1 MTDLL
6 ARGSM
11 GVSPAVGMRPH
22 TYLAITECLRIQ
34 ASARS
39 QPRLARLLGVSPLT
53 ADAREWYRGAIGE
66 LHVAKLLRALPAG
79 WSMLRSTD
87 PTAEQLL
94 IGPAGVFT
102 ISIHDHVGQRVTVE
116 HGRVL
121 VNGRRTNHLA
131 NARHEAIRAS
141 RLLSTGV
148 GETVDVTP
156 VIAIVDP
163 GSLHLDRPAP
173 LDAIVLASSQLAR
186 TLLRRKRR
194 LTDAAATALAARVE
208 ATGAWHAAA
217 GQLDETLRH
226 EARFARLQHAV
237 HSAILRRTAWL
248 LGATGLLV
256 AALVVAIF
264 A

>member
-6 ARGSM
+6 SRGSAGPSPSV
-11 GVSPAVGMRPH
+11 GVRPPA
-22 TYLAITECLRIQ
+22 YSAITECLRIQ
-34 ASARS
+34 ASARPQS
-39 QPRLARLLGVSPLT
+39 RLARLLGLSPLS
-53 ADAREWYRGAIGE
+53 ADARDWYRGAIGE
-66 LHVAKLLRALPAG
+66 LHAARLLQALPG
-79 WSMLRSTD
+79 TWTVLRSGD
-87 PTAEQLL
+87 PDAAQLL

-102 ISIHDHVGQRVTVE
+102 IDIHDHVGQRVTVE

-163 GSLHLDRPAP
+163 GSLHFGRPAP
-173 LDAIVLASSQLAR
+173 LDAIVLVSTQLAR
-186 TLLRRKRR
+186 TLLRRKHR
-194 LTDAAATALAARVE
+194 LTDAAACALVAAAEHSR
-208 ATGAWHAAA
+208 AWHPTTSM
-217 GQLDETLRH
+217 LDETLRH

-237 HSAILRRTAWL
+237 HAAVLRRTAWL
-248 LGATGLLV
+248 LGASGLLV
-256 AALVVAIF
+256 AAVAATF
-264 A
+264 V